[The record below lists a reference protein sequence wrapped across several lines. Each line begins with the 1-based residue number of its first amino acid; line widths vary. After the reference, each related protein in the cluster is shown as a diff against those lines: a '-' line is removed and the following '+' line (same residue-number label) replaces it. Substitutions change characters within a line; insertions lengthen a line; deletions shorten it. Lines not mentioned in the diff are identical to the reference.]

1 MNEHTRELSMR
12 NSGSGM
18 AHKLARLVYR
28 MLKYGQD
35 YVDKGMQYYEDRH
48 RRQQIE
54 LLQKSAAKLGLQ
66 IVEIQAVGG

>member
-1 MNEHTRELSMR
+1 
-12 NSGSGM
+12 
-18 AHKLARLVYR
+18 

-66 IVEIQAVGG
+66 IVRNPSGWRVVSGENRC